1 MQVNGLRI
9 IIKDTGK
16 GISQKERERIFH
28 PFFTTKPQGIGIG
41 LSLSHKI
48 ITAHG
53 GNIQFS
59 SNGREQFLKF
69 VYHSKGWFVL
79 KCREG
84 DKVNLCI
91 FVSR

>member
-1 MQVNGLRI
+1 MQGKRPEGDPVQVNGLRI

-59 SNGREQFLKF
+59 SNGQ
-69 VYHSKGWFVL
+69 GT
-79 KCREG
+79 
-84 DKVNLCI
+84 I
-91 FVSR
+91 FEVRLPI